1 MGTPLTARFYLPEEQ
16 LEMNCMGGTEVSIN
30 NLIDLCVRKKMDLF
44 FRRLETGSLSL
55 LTLVRETE
63 D

>member
-1 MGTPLTARFYLPEEQ
+1 
-16 LEMNCMGGTEVSIN
+16 
-30 NLIDLCVRKKMDLF
+30 MDLF

-63 D
+63 DWQQSK